1 MIRGRT
7 EDGADKYIT
16 PAPRKRIQSQL
27 QRYLHDSI
35 ANIQLGDRFPDAA
48 NFAAPLDCVSKTPIE
63 LLRSYK
69 PLHQKR
75 RTLMYTSL
83 TGAKTGWALFHIS
96 NRPNWQIS
104 EINLDSAQVRR
115 KLALLVI
122 LRDNV
127 YAAGDVFYNC
137 TKGAKYALHSTVQTT
152 LAKAINF
159 DIHHGDTWRSIYYT

>member
-1 MIRGRT
+1 
-7 EDGADKYIT
+7 
-16 PAPRKRIQSQL
+16 
-27 QRYLHDSI
+27 
-35 ANIQLGDRFPDAA
+35 
-48 NFAAPLDCVSKTPIE
+48 
-63 LLRSYK
+63 
-69 PLHQKR
+69 
-75 RTLMYTSL
+75 MYTSL

-159 DIHHGDTWRSIYYT
+159 DIHRGDTWRSTLFIIRRYTT